1 MKQGKCA
8 STQQLRGP
16 RRPQDT
22 TLPMMDQSQMIDV
35 SWAAVWITEVS
46 AVVDPGYVVW
56 ENYTYVHAYVLYI
69 DYIMCYIY
77 TFCSWATS

>member
-1 MKQGKCA
+1 
-8 STQQLRGP
+8 
-16 RRPQDT
+16 
-22 TLPMMDQSQMIDV
+22 MMDQSQMIDV

-77 TFCSWATS
+77 IYIHSAAGLLHEKSE